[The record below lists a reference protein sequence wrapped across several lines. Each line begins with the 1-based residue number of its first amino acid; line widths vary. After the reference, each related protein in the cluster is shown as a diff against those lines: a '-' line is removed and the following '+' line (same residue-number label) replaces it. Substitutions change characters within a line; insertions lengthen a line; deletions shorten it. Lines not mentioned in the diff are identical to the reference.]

1 MSKIFRLYKE
11 GTSTYEDW
19 NNSPVFPYNSA
30 SRDTIEDPDGASARH
45 EITSIPSPFARID
58 LIKTA
63 FKEVCKP
70 NKHTGKVELDG
81 KTIFHKMVSDTLM
94 SRRYSST
101 LTNIPERL
109 RLSNGILL

>member
-11 GTSTYEDW
+11 GTTTYEDW
-19 NNSPVFPYNSA
+19 NNSPAFPYNSA
-30 SRDTIEDPDGASARH
+30 SRDMIEDPDGASARH

-70 NKHTGKVELDG
+70 L
-81 KTIFHKMVSDTLM
+81 
-94 SRRYSST
+94 
-101 LTNIPERL
+101 IPQH
-109 RLSNGILL
+109 N

>member
-19 NNSPVFPYNSA
+19 NSSPAFPYNSA

-63 FKEVCKP
+63 FKEVCKED
-70 NKHTGKVELDG
+70 KRTKKIDLDG
-81 KTIFHKMVSDTLM
+81 KTIFHKMVSDTLVFAKEDVIDI
-94 SRRYSST
+94 T
-101 LTNIPERL
+101 QVICITEE
-109 RLSNGILL
+109 